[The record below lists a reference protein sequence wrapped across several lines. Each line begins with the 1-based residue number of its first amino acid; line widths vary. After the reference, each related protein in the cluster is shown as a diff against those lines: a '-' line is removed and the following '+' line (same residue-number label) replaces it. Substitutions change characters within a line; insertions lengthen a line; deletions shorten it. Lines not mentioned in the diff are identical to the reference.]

1 MSKVGEMFIQSR
13 WYPQLTNQTFGHAK
27 CTRAK
32 ECHPA
37 ENLGL
42 LNYYAKFIGNLST
55 LIHPLNELLKMYHP
69 WNWTQECAK
78 AFVDAKEALSSST
91 VLAHLDPKLPINL
104 AGDASSYGI
113 GAIISQV
120 YQDGSEFASHTLT
133 KSEKNYTQ
141 LEKEALS
148 LFFGIKKFHQYL
160 YSCTLITD
168 LKPLLALLG
177 PKSGIHPSAA
187 ARLQRWAVLLAAYTY
202 LLKFKSTVQHANAD
216 SLSRLLLDST
226 GSELVSEASLYNIAQ
241 LKSLPVTS
249 KQVEQGTSK
258 DTTLSLVITPR
269 KNGQPMFQST

>member
-1 MSKVGEMFIQSR
+1 M
-13 WYPQLTNQTFGHAK
+13 
-27 CTRAK
+27 
-32 ECHPA
+32 
-37 ENLGL
+37 
-42 LNYYAKFIGNLST
+42 
-55 LIHPLNELLKMYHP
+55 
-69 WNWTQECAK
+69 
-78 AFVDAKEALSSST
+78 
-91 VLAHLDPKLPINL
+91 
-104 AGDASSYGI
+104 
-113 GAIISQV
+113 
-120 YQDGSEFASHTLT
+120 YQDCSEFASRTLT

-148 LFFGIKKFHQYL
+148 LIFGIKKFHQYL

-168 LKPLLALLG
+168 RKPLLALLG
-177 PKSGIHPSAA
+177 PKSGIPPSAA